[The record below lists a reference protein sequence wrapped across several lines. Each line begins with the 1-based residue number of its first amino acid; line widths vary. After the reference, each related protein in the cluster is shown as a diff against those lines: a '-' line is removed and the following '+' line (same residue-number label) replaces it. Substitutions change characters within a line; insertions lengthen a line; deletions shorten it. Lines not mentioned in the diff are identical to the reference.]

1 MTADKVY
8 QLAHRRMWI
17 LWIPMVAVLVAAV
30 VVANY
35 QPNGLATV
43 LLMITGI
50 VAFFAVVD
58 WVNAEIRAHRIMRA
72 EAELLPASR

>member
-8 QLAHRRMWI
+8 QLTHRRMWL

-50 VAFFAVVD
+50 IVFFAVVD

-72 EAELLPASR
+72 EAELLPASY